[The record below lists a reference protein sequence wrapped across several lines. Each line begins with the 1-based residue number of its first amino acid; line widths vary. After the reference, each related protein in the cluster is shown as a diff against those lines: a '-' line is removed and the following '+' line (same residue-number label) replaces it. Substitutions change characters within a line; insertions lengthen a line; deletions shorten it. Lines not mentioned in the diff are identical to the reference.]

1 MAGGSRRGF
10 TPRASFVR
18 VTEPEA
24 AVRHA
29 VLVEVFD
36 NCDAEGIGDERT
48 EIVAASW
55 AAAQ

>member
-1 MAGGSRRGF
+1 M
-10 TPRASFVR
+10 R